1 MKVEV
6 KAGDGLKRQVLVELP
21 AEKVNAELDSQY
33 REKRKNTTL
42 KGFRKGKAPLET
54 IRSLFKDE
62 VKIAAADNLI
72 RMTYNEAVREAK
84 LKVATPPSVSAPD
97 FTDEGGLIYTAEVE
111 IFPDLG
117 TVKFDGLKVTPQEV
131 KVTDKDVDEI
141 VDLYRQQHSDLKEV
155 DRAAG
160 EKDVILADLKKLEDP
175 KKIMKEDIFEGVEI
189 DLAKPQTVREFKVGL
204 TGLKVGEEKE
214 IEVTYADDY
223 TDPRFAGASIK
234 YLAKITGVKERLLPE
249 FNDGL
254 AKQTGMAETV
264 LEFRLKIR
272 KQLEKERKDVERNRL
287 KQETIKQL
295 IEKNEFDIPES
306 MLTEYLDA
314 AVQDVKKQYP
324 DANEEEVRQSYQ
336 EPGKSQMR
344 WNFLYHELAEQEKI
358 EVLPSD
364 TENWI
369 NGFAQSNN
377 VTPEQAKQLLAQ
389 DNRSRNLIESLLEE
403 KVLDFL
409 LGKASKNGG

>member
-72 RMTYNEAVREAK
+72 KMTYNEAVREAK
-84 LKVATPPSVSAPD
+84 LKVATPPSVSALD
-97 FTDEGGLIYTAEVE
+97 FTDEGGLIYTAEIE

-254 AKQTGMAETV
+254 AKQTGMAETA

-272 KQLEKERKDVERNRL
+272 EQLEKERKDVERNRL

>member
-72 RMTYNEAVREAK
+72 KMTYNEAVREAK
-84 LKVATPPSVSAPD
+84 LKVATPPSVSALD
-97 FTDEGGLIYTAEVE
+97 FTDEGGLIYTAEIE

-254 AKQTGMAETV
+254 AKQTGMAETA

>member
-72 RMTYNEAVREAK
+72 KMTYNEAVREAK
-84 LKVATPPSVSAPD
+84 LKVATPPSVSALD
-97 FTDEGGLIYTAEVE
+97 FTDEGGLIYTAEIE

-254 AKQTGMAETV
+254 AKQTGMAETA

-358 EVLPSD
+358 EVLPTD